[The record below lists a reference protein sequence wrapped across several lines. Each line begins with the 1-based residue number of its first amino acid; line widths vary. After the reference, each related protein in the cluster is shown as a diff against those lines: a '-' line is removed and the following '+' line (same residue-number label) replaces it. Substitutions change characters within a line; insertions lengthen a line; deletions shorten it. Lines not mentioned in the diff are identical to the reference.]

1 MQTCHRTLNLVAGSK
16 NKCPNTYKGIG
27 YLSRLQQTHNN
38 VGGFFGF
45 FIVTYFVLSFNI
57 FNIPEMPDT
66 VITILASLVD
76 SPLLFT

>member
-1 MQTCHRTLNLVAGSK
+1 MQTCHRTFNLVAGSK

-38 VGGFFGF
+38 VFFSVF